1 MTGKD
6 ISVLVWLS
14 DSLLAVAHRYS
25 STVNVFDLEAYVSS
39 PSHSPVM
46 QIQTACNGN
55 TALCYVSEKNLLVV
69 GSTTGILSGYHMGTT
84 TTSTRFSVKADCQ
97 THEGAHTAI
106 VSVLQVGHNPSLL
119 AVAMYSGVVCVYNCD
134 KMATQSFSRQ
144 MRPECVYR
152 VSVPESGIIGMSTEP
167 SSFRKLAL
175 TSRFGNVYAVEIMD
189 TTAEVERLIK
199 CRDIEACEE
208 DQGHLDETTSTPQV
222 TCAATY
228 MHSAKTN
235 VVHYRLYLH
244 TMIYM

>member
-1 MTGKD
+1 M
-6 ISVLVWLS
+6 
-14 DSLLAVAHRYS
+14 
-25 STVNVFDLEAYVSS
+25 SS

-55 TALCYVSEKNLLVV
+55 TALCHVAEKNLLVV

-106 VSVLQVGHNPSLL
+106 VSILQVGHNPTLL

-152 VSVPESGIIGMSTEP
+152 VSVPESGIIGMSAEP
-167 SSFRKLAL
+167 LSCRMLVL
-175 TSRFGNVYAVEIMD
+175 TTRFGSVYAVEIMN
-189 TTAEVERLIK
+189 TVTEVEQLVE
-199 CRDIEACEE
+199 CRDIPEE
-208 DQGHLDETTSTPQV
+208 YVEEQGLLDEITSTSQV

-228 MHSAKTN
+228 MHSAKTK
-235 VVHYRLYLH
+235 VVPYTSYECVIMYARFS
-244 TMIYM
+244 

>member
-1 MTGKD
+1 M
-6 ISVLVWLS
+6 
-14 DSLLAVAHRYS
+14 AHRYS
-25 STVNVFDLEAYVSS
+25 STVNIFDLEASVSS

-55 TALCYVSEKNLLVV
+55 TALCHVAEKNLLVV

-84 TTSTRFSVKADCQ
+84 TTSTRFSVRADCQ

-106 VSVLQVGHNPSLL
+106 VSILQVGHSPTLL

-152 VSVPESGIIGMSTEP
+152 VSVPESGVIGMSAVP
-167 SSFRKLAL
+167 FSLRKLAL
-175 TSRFGNVYAVEIMD
+175 TTRFGNVYGVEIMSIV
-189 TTAEVERLIK
+189 TEVEQLVE
-199 CRDIEACEE
+199 CREALENYEE
-208 DQGHLDETTSTPQV
+208 EQGGVLDEITSTSQV

-228 MHSAKTN
+228 MRSAKTM
-235 VVHYRLYLH
+235 VTELA
-244 TMIYM
+244 YMRVITYIRSSWAQNAA